1 MRTTYLIQ
9 SILSNLLWSGK
20 RGIRFGKSYIDAIK
34 FESEEELLE
43 YAQKESIGVFKIMKI
58 YDTK

>member
-1 MRTTYLIQ
+1 MKTKYLIQ
-9 SILSNLLWSGK
+9 SILTNRLWSGIT
-20 RGIRFGKSYIDAIK
+20 GLRFSESYLDAIK
-34 FESEEELLE
+34 FDSEEELLE